1 MRSFIATMT
10 LTCAAACLWT
20 GAALADPKATFEKV
34 CSNCHEMSD
43 FAGKPAAQLEEKI
56 KAITAGTLKHK
67 KKLTLTDDEAKA
79 MAAYLSAGK

>member
-1 MRSFIATMT
+1 MT

-20 GAALADPKATFEKV
+20 GAALADAKATVEKT

-56 KAITAGTLKHK
+56 KAISAGTLKHK
-67 KKLTLTDDEAKA
+67 KKITVTDDQAKEL
-79 MAAYLSAGK
+79 AAYLSAGK